1 MVAEPATRLLQIFG
15 RISKDP
21 YPSPS
26 SRPFSREQMF
36 RDCRSARGED
46 RAFEDDGE
54 ATIWFEPVDSDKQES
69 ADEDNRGNIKN
80 S

>member
-1 MVAEPATRLLQIFG
+1 ML
-15 RISKDP
+15 
-21 YPSPS
+21 
-26 SRPFSREQMF
+26 
-36 RDCRSARGED
+36 RDCRSACGED
-46 RAFEDDGE
+46 RANDGE